1 MVKVTNMNNGSVI
14 ILSEE
19 EFNKSK
25 TVLSEDSI
33 YERIA
38 DLNKEVCNS
47 FIMPEKQSSKTYMGR
62 KMLNTL
68 ISNIQRRNY
77 NEDNRTT
84 TV

>member
-33 YERIA
+33 YEIIA
-38 DLNKEVCNS
+38 DLNKEVCNY
-47 FIMPEKQSSKTYMGR
+47 FIMPEKQSSKTYMER